1 MDITDEIKQKR
12 TEMMRNEVGDV
23 NPIIQELF
31 AYMDKTF
38 KKRFIPKLK
47 KIKSD
52 NDIEK
57 PIKNYIIKSLTE
69 NETCNLFFPSR
80 DIPELSLH
88 TRIGYIPR
96 KGNDSKD
103 TLDFNIDKA
112 VTDKIRGEYEVN
124 TFKFDY
130 FGQEIV
136 KALENQSQC
145 ELIESQTWG
154 MYIPDNIDCYSF
166 MFKVNIPNLPMGST
180 IIGELN
186 RIPDGLRSITFDW
199 ILVPRY
205 DLLLDYLIDNNLV
218 VTNSKNM
225 LAQPYSYEIAISLKK

>member
-154 MYIPDNIDCYSF
+154 MYISDNIDCYSF
-166 MFKVNIPNLPMGST
+166 TFKVNIPNLPMGST

>member
-1 MDITDEIKQKR
+1 MNIRDEIKQKR
-12 TEMMRNEVGDV
+12 TEMIRNEVGDV
-23 NPIIQELF
+23 NPIIQKLF

-38 KKRFIPKLK
+38 KKRFIPKLR

-52 NDIEK
+52 NDVEK
-57 PIKNYIIKSLTE
+57 PIKNYIIKNLTE
-69 NETCNLFFPSR
+69 NEMCNLFFPSR
-80 DIPELSLH
+80 DIPELFLH

-112 VTDKIRGEYEVN
+112 VTDKIRGEYRVN
-124 TFKFDY
+124 SFKLDY
-130 FGQEIV
+130 FGQEIA

-145 ELIESQTWG
+145 ELIESQEWG
-154 MYIPDNIDCYSF
+154 MYIPDDIDCYSF
-166 MFKVNIPNLPMGST
+166 TFKVNIPNLPMNST

-199 ILVPRY
+199 FLVPRY

-218 VTNSKNM
+218 VADSKNT
-225 LAQPYSYEIAISLKK
+225 LAQSYSYEIAISL

>member
-1 MDITDEIKQKR
+1 MDITDEVRQKR
-12 TEMMRNEVGDV
+12 TEIMRNEVGDV
-23 NPIIQELF
+23 NPIIQKLF

-57 PIKNYIIKSLTE
+57 PIKNYIVKSLTE
-69 NETCNLFFPSR
+69 NEMCNLFFPSR
-80 DIPELSLH
+80 GIPELSLH

-112 VTDKIRGEYEVN
+112 VTDNIRGVYEIN
-124 TFKFDY
+124 SFKFDY
-130 FGQEIV
+130 FGQEIT

-154 MYIPDNIDCYSF
+154 MYTPASIDCYSF
-166 MFKVNIPNLPMGST
+166 TFKVNIPNLPMDST

-199 ILVPRY
+199 FLVPRY

-225 LAQPYSYEIAISLKK
+225 LTQPYSYEIAISL